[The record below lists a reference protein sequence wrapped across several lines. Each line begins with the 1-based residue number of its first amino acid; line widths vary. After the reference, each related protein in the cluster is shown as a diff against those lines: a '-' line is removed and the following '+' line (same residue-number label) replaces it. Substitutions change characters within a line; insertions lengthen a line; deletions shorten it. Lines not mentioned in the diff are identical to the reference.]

1 LKICDLCVLA
11 TASLVS
17 IIGVFMSE
25 QTQADNKN
33 ANDININKDSPEL
46 KKHSFEAEVAQLLHL
61 VTHSL
66 YSNADIFVRELV
78 SNASDAC
85 DKLRFEATNDD
96 SLYEDDGELKIRIA
110 VDEDAKTIT
119 FIDNG
124 IGMNEADA
132 IENLGTIA
140 KSGTKAFLDKLSE
153 SQKQDGQ
160 LIGQFGV
167 GFYSGFIVADT
178 ISVESRKAGEPA
190 DKGVRWVSD
199 GTGSFT
205 VEPITKETR
214 GTSITLHLKE
224 EYSEGEDNYLD
235 RGKIKRLVNKYSD
248 HISLPIQ
255 MRKEVWQEDVKE
267 EGDDSDAPAGGQMV
281 LTDEW
286 ETINKASALWTR
298 SASEVEDDE
307 YVDFYKNITYDM
319 DAPLT
324 WTHNRVEG
332 RVQYTQLLYIP
343 KKAPMDLYTREQ
355 QHGLKLYVKRVFIM
369 DDAEQLLPM
378 YLRFVKGVID
388 SADLPLNVSRE
399 ILQESRDVKS
409 IRDGNA
415 RRILTLLAS
424 LANSEDSDKQ
434 EKFAQFYSEF
444 GDVIKEGLGEDMG
457 NQERI
462 AKLLRY
468 ATSTNDK
475 VETSFE
481 YYKGRMIDGQKA
493 IYYLTADNLAAAKN
507 SPQLELFKKKGIEV
521 ILMTSRVDEWAMNF
535 LTQFEGTS
543 LQNIAKGAVDL
554 GDLQDDEEK
563 AEAEKAQEAM
573 KPVVDKLKTALGARA
588 KDVKVSTRLV
598 DSPACLVVGEGELSP
613 QMIQMLK
620 QMGQDVPES
629 KPTLEVNPDHPLI
642 KKLESSEQSDD
653 NFDKL
658 AQVIFDQALLAD
670 GGQLEDPAAYLKRVN
685 ELLMR

>member
-1 LKICDLCVLA
+1 
-11 TASLVS
+11 
-17 IIGVFMSE
+17 MSE
-25 QTQADNKN
+25 ATQSDNPSVDKQSADKQSAAN
-33 ANDININKDSPEL
+33 ASPEL
-46 KKHSFEAEVAQLLHL
+46 KKHTFEAEVAQLLHL

-96 SLYEDDGELKIRIA
+96 SLYENDGELRIRIA
-110 VDEDAKTIT
+110 IDEAAKTIT
-119 FIDNG
+119 FTDNG

-132 IENLGTIA
+132 IDNLGTIA

-167 GFYSGFIVADT
+167 GFYSGFIVADS
-178 ISVESRKAGEPA
+178 ISVDSRKAGDSA
-190 DKGVRWVSD
+190 DNGVRWVSD
-199 GTGSFT
+199 GTGVFT
-205 VEPITKETR
+205 VEAINKAER
-214 GTSITLHLKE
+214 GTAITLHLKE
-224 EYSEGEDNYLD
+224 EYSEGEDSYLD

-255 MRKEVWQEDVKE
+255 MRKEIWQEDVV
-267 EGDDSDAPAGGQMV
+267 DDADDNESDDTPAGGEMV
-281 LTDEW
+281 LTDDW

-298 SASEVEDDE
+298 SSSEIDDE
-307 YVDFYKNITYDM
+307 EYIDFYKNITYDM
-319 DAPLT
+319 DEPLT

-332 RVQYTQLLYIP
+332 RVQYTQMLYIP
-343 KKAPMDLYTREQ
+343 KTAPTDLYTREQ

-434 EKFAQFYSEF
+434 DKFAQFYAEF
-444 GDVIKEGLGEDMG
+444 GDVIKEGLGEDTG

-468 ATSTNDK
+468 TTSTQNGL
-475 VETSFE
+475 ETSFE
-481 YYKGRMIDGQKA
+481 DYKARMKDGQKA

-535 LTQFEGTS
+535 LTSFDGTP

-554 GDLQDDEEK
+554 GDLQDEAEK
-563 AEAEKAQEAM
+563 AEAERAQETL
-573 KPVVDKLKTALGARA
+573 KPVVDKLKAALGDRA

-620 QMGQDVPES
+620 QMGQEVPES
-629 KPTLEVNPDHPLI
+629 KPTLEINPEHPLI
-642 KKLESSEQSDD
+642 QKLESSAHFDD
-653 NFDKL
+653 L

-670 GGQLEDPAAYLKRVN
+670 GGQLENPAAYLKRVN

>member
-1 LKICDLCVLA
+1 LKICDLCVLV
-11 TASLVS
+11 TAFLVS

-475 VETSFE
+475 VEISFE
-481 YYKGRMIDGQKA
+481 DYKGRMIDGQKA

-535 LTQFEGTS
+535 LTQFDGTP

-554 GDLQDDEEK
+554 GDLQDEAEK
-563 AEAEKAQEAM
+563 AEAEKAQETM

-598 DSPACLVVGEGELSP
+598 DSPACLVIGEGELSP

>member
-1 LKICDLCVLA
+1 MSDTQQTDNQQPDSQNA
-11 TASLVS
+11 TQHV
-17 IIGVFMSE
+17 
-25 QTQADNKN
+25 
-33 ANDININKDSPEL
+33 
-46 KKHSFEAEVAQLLHL
+46 FEAEVAQLLNL

-66 YSNADIFVRELV
+66 YSNSDIFVRELV

-85 DKLRFEATNDD
+85 DKLRFEATSDD
-96 SLYEDDGELKIRIA
+96 SLYEDDGELKVRIDI
-110 VDEDAKTIT
+110 DEDAKTIT

-124 IGMNEADA
+124 IGMNEADT

-140 KSGTKAFLDKLSE
+140 KSGTKAFLEQLSE

-167 GFYSGFIVADT
+167 GFYSGFIVSDT
-178 ISVESRKAGEPA
+178 ITVESRKAGEPA
-190 DKGVRWVSD
+190 EQGVRWVSD
-199 GTGSFT
+199 GTGKFT
-205 VEPITKETR
+205 TETITKQSR

-224 EYSEGEDNYLD
+224 EFTEGEDNYLD
-235 RGKIKRLVNKYSD
+235 RNKLKRLVNKYSD

-255 MRKEVWQEDVKE
+255 MRKEVWQEDVSE
-267 EGDDSDAPAGGQMV
+267 DVEGEVDEYGAAVSPSGEMV

-298 SASEVEDDE
+298 SSSEIEDEE
-307 YVDFYKNITYDM
+307 YTEFYKNISYDFEE
-319 DAPLT
+319 PLA

-343 KKAPMDLYTREQ
+343 KKAPFDLYAREQ
-355 QHGLKLYVKRVFIM
+355 QNGLKLYVKRVFIM

-399 ILQESRDVKS
+399 ILQESRDVKA

-415 RRILTLLAS
+415 RRVLTLLAS

-434 EKFAQFYSEF
+434 DKFKQFYAEF
-444 GDVIKEGLGEDMG
+444 GDVIKEGLGEDMS

-468 ATSTNDK
+468 ATSTNDGL
-475 VETSFE
+475 ETGFAD
-481 YYKGRMIDGQKA
+481 YKERMKEGQKA
-493 IYYLTADNLAAAKN
+493 IYYLTAENLAAAKN

-535 LTQFEGTS
+535 LTQFDGTP

-554 GDLQDDEEK
+554 GDLQD
-563 AEAEKAQEAM
+563 EAEKEEAKKAEENL
-573 KPVVDKLKTALGARA
+573 KPVVDKLKTALGGRA
-588 KDVKVSTRLV
+588 KDVQVSTRLV
-598 DSPACLVVGEGELSP
+598 DSPACLVVGDGELTP
-613 QMIQMLK
+613 QMVQMLK
-620 QMGQDVPES
+620 QMGQEVPDI
-629 KPTLEVNPDHPLI
+629 KPTLEVNPNHPLI
-642 KKLESSEQSDD
+642 QKLETSEQFDD
-653 NFDKL
+653 L

-670 GGQLEDPAAYLKRVN
+670 GGQLDDPAAYLKRVN
-685 ELLMR
+685 ELLLK

>member
-1 LKICDLCVLA
+1 
-11 TASLVS
+11 
-17 IIGVFMSE
+17 MSE
-25 QTQADNKN
+25 QTPADNKN
-33 ANDININKDSPEL
+33 VDDIDVNKDTAHDSTANKSTPEL
-46 KKHSFEAEVAQLLHL
+46 KKHTFEAEVAQLLHL

-66 YSNADIFVRELV
+66 YSNSDIFVRELV

-119 FIDNG
+119 FTDNG

-205 VEPITKETR
+205 VENITKATR

-224 EYSEGEDNYLD
+224 QYSEGEDNYLD
-235 RGKIKRLVNKYSD
+235 RSKIKRLVNKYSD

-255 MRKEVWQEDVKE
+255 MRKEVWQEDEVE
-267 EGDDSDAPAGGQMV
+267 EGDDTPANGQMV

-298 SASEVEDDE
+298 SASEIEDDE

-319 DAPLT
+319 DAPLA

-343 KKAPMDLYTREQ
+343 KKAPVDLYTREQ

-388 SADLPLNVSRE
+388 SVDLPLNVSRE

-434 EKFAQFYSEF
+434 EKFAQFYAEF

-468 ATSTNDK
+468 ATSTQDS
-475 VETSFE
+475 VTTSFE
-481 YYKGRMIDGQKA
+481 DYKARMKDGQKA

-535 LTQFEGTS
+535 LTSFDETP

-554 GDLQDDEEK
+554 GDLQDDAEK
-563 AEAEKAQEAM
+563 AEAEKAVEAM
-573 KPVVDKLKTALGARA
+573 KPVVDKLKTALGERA

-642 KKLESSEQSDD
+642 KKLESSEQSAED
-653 NFDKL
+653 FDKL

-670 GGQLEDPAAYLKRVN
+670 GGQLDDPAAYLKRVN

>member
-1 LKICDLCVLA
+1 
-11 TASLVS
+11 
-17 IIGVFMSE
+17 MSE
-25 QTQADNKN
+25 NQQATQ
-33 ANDININKDSPEL
+33 
-46 KKHSFEAEVAQLLHL
+46 HVFEAEVAQLLHL

-66 YSNADIFVRELV
+66 YSNSDILVRELV

-85 DKLRFEATNDD
+85 DKLRFEATSDD
-96 SLYEDDGELKIRIA
+96 SLYEDDAELKVRIDIDA
-110 VDEDAKTIT
+110 DAKTIT

-124 IGMNEADA
+124 IGMNEADT

-140 KSGTKAFLDKLSE
+140 KSGTKAFLEQLSE

-178 ISVESRKAGEPA
+178 ITVESRKAGEPA
-190 DKGVRWVSD
+190 DQGVRWVSD
-199 GTGSFT
+199 GTGKFT
-205 VEPITKETR
+205 TETITKDSR

-224 EYSEGEDNYLD
+224 EFTEGEDNYLD
-235 RGKIKRLVNKYSD
+235 RNKLKQLVNKYSD

-267 EGDDSDAPAGGQMV
+267 EGDDSDAPAGGEMV
-281 LTDEW
+281 VTDEW

-298 SASEVEDDE
+298 SSSEIEDEE
-307 YVDFYKNITYDM
+307 YTEFYKNISYDFQ
-319 DAPLT
+319 DPLA

-343 KKAPMDLYTREQ
+343 SKAPFDLYAREQ

-388 SADLPLNVSRE
+388 SQDLPLNVSRE

-415 RRILTLLAS
+415 RRVLTLLAS
-424 LANSEDSDKQ
+424 LANSEDAEKQ
-434 EKFAQFYSEF
+434 EKFKQFYSEF
-444 GDVIKEGLGEDMG
+444 GDVIKEGLGEDMT

-468 ATSTNDK
+468 TTSTHEGL
-475 VETSFE
+475 ETGFE
-481 YYKGRMIDGQKA
+481 DYKARMKEGQKA
-493 IYYLTADNLAAAKN
+493 IYYLTAENLAAAKN

-535 LTQFEGTS
+535 LTQFDGIQ

-554 GDLQDDEEK
+554 GDLQD
-563 AEAEKAQEAM
+563 EAEKEEAKKAEENL
-573 KPVVDKLKTALGARA
+573 KPVVDKLKNALGERA
-588 KDVKVSTRLV
+588 KDVQVSTRLV
-598 DSPACLVVGEGELSP
+598 DSPACLVVGEGELTP
-613 QMIQMLK
+613 QMVQMLK
-620 QMGQDVPES
+620 QMGQEVPDI
-629 KPTLEVNPDHPLI
+629 KPTLEVNPNHPLI
-642 KKLESSEQSDD
+642 QKLESSEQFDD
-653 NFDKL
+653 L

-670 GGQLEDPAAYLKRVN
+670 GGQLDDPAAYLKRVN
-685 ELLMR
+685 ELLLR

>member
-1 LKICDLCVLA
+1 
-11 TASLVS
+11 
-17 IIGVFMSE
+17 MSE

-33 ANDININKDSPEL
+33 ADNLNVNKDTPEL
-46 KKHSFEAEVAQLLHL
+46 KKHTFEAEVAQLLHL

-96 SLYEDDGELKIRIA
+96 SLYEDDGELRIRIN

-119 FIDNG
+119 FTDNG
-124 IGMNEADA
+124 MGMNEADA

-178 ISVESRKAGEPA
+178 ISVETRKAGETA

-205 VEPITKETR
+205 VEPITKVTR
-214 GTSITLHLKE
+214 GTAITLHLKE
-224 EYSEGEDNYLD
+224 EYSAGEDSYLD

-255 MRKEVWQEDVKE
+255 MRKEVWQEDEVE
-267 EGDDSDAPAGGQMV
+267 EGEDAPANGQMV

-298 SASEVEDDE
+298 SASEIEDDE

-319 DAPLT
+319 DAPLA

-343 KKAPMDLYTREQ
+343 KKAPVDLYTRDQ

-369 DDAEQLLPM
+369 DEAEQLLPM

-424 LANSEDSDKQ
+424 LANSEDADKQ

-481 YYKGRMIDGQKA
+481 DYKGRMKDGQKA

-535 LTQFEGTS
+535 LTSFDETP

-554 GDLQDDEEK
+554 GDLQDEAEK
-563 AEAEKAQEAM
+563 AEAEKAQETM
-573 KPVVDKLKTALGARA
+573 KPVVDKLKTALGERA

-598 DSPACLVVGEGELSP
+598 DSPACLVIGEGELSP

-642 KKLESSEQSDD
+642 KKLESSEQSDAD
-653 NFDKL
+653 FEKL

>member
-1 LKICDLCVLA
+1 
-11 TASLVS
+11 
-17 IIGVFMSE
+17 MSE
-25 QTQADNKN
+25 QADNQNIDGKQMDSQSTDQASTGQ
-33 ANDININKDSPEL
+33 ANTTSQSPEL

-96 SLYEDDGELKIRIA
+96 SLYEDDGELRIRIA
-110 VDEDAKTIT
+110 IDEEAKTIT
-119 FIDNG
+119 LIDNG

-153 SQKQDGQ
+153 SQKQEGQ

-178 ISVESRKAGEPA
+178 ISVESRKAGDSA
-190 DKGVRWVSD
+190 DKGVRWISD
-199 GTGSFT
+199 GTGMFT
-205 VEPITKETR
+205 VEPINKATR
-214 GTSITLHLKE
+214 GTTITLHLKP
-224 EYSEGEDNYLD
+224 EYSEGEDSYLD
-235 RGKIKRLVNKYSD
+235 RSKIKSLVNKYSD

-255 MRKEVWQEDVKE
+255 MRKEVWQEDVVDSE
-267 EGDDSDAPAGGQMV
+267 EDSDTPAGGEMV
-281 LTDEW
+281 LTDDW

-298 SASEVEDDE
+298 SAAEIEDEE

-343 KKAPMDLYTREQ
+343 KTAPVDLYTREQ

-399 ILQESRDVKS
+399 LLQESRDVKS

-415 RRILTLLAS
+415 RRILTTLAS
-424 LANSEDSDKQ
+424 LANSEDSEKQ
-434 EKFAQFYSEF
+434 EKFAQFYTEF

-468 ATSTNDK
+468 STSTQDS
-475 VETSFE
+475 VTTSFE
-481 YYKGRMIDGQKA
+481 DYKGRMKEGQKA
-493 IYYLTADNLAAAKN
+493 IYYITADSLAAAKN
-507 SPQLELFKKKGIEV
+507 SPQLELFKKKNIEV

-535 LTQFEGTS
+535 LTSFDDTP

-554 GDLQDDEEK
+554 GDLQDEEEK
-563 AEAEKAQEAM
+563 AEAQKAQETL
-573 KPVVDKLKTALGARA
+573 KPVIDKLKKALGERA

-620 QMGQDVPES
+620 QMGQEVPES

-642 KKLESSEQSDD
+642 KKLESSEHVDAD
-653 NFDKL
+653 FDKL

>member
-1 LKICDLCVLA
+1 
-11 TASLVS
+11 
-17 IIGVFMSE
+17 MSE
-25 QTQADNKN
+25 QTQAANKN
-33 ANDININKDSPEL
+33 ADDINVNKSSPEL
-46 KKHSFEAEVAQLLHL
+46 KKHTFEAEVAQLLHL

-96 SLYEDDGELKIRIA
+96 SLYEDDGELRIRIA

-119 FIDNG
+119 FTDNG

-153 SQKQDGQ
+153 SQKQEGQ

-178 ISVESRKAGEPA
+178 ISVESRKAGEPT
-190 DKGVRWVSD
+190 DQGVRWVSD

-205 VEPITKETR
+205 VEPINKATR
-214 GTSITLHLKE
+214 GTAITLHLKE
-224 EYSEGEDNYLD
+224 QYSEGEDNYLD

-267 EGDDSDAPAGGQMV
+267 EGDADEQASAGGEMV

-298 SASEVEDDE
+298 SSSEIEDDE
-307 YVDFYKNITYDM
+307 YVDFYKNISYDM
-319 DAPLT
+319 DAPLA

-343 KKAPMDLYTREQ
+343 KKAPVDLYTREQ

-369 DDAEQLLPM
+369 DEAEQLLPM

-399 ILQESRDVKS
+399 LLQESRDVKS

-434 EKFAQFYSEF
+434 EKFAQFYAEF

-468 ATSTNDK
+468 ATSTQDS
-475 VETSFE
+475 VTTSFE
-481 YYKGRMIDGQKA
+481 DYKARMKDGQKA
-493 IYYLTADNLAAAKN
+493 IYYITADNLAAAKN

-535 LTQFEGTS
+535 LTSFDETP

-554 GDLQDDEEK
+554 GDLQDEAEK
-563 AEAEKAQEAM
+563 AEAEKAQETM
-573 KPVVDKLKTALGARA
+573 KPVVDKLKAALGERA

-613 QMIQMLK
+613 QMIQMLQ
-620 QMGQDVPES
+620 QMGQDVPAS

-642 KKLESSEQSDD
+642 KKLESSEQSDVD
-653 NFDKL
+653 SDKL

-670 GGQLEDPAAYLKRVN
+670 GGQLDDPAAYLKRVN

>member
-1 LKICDLCVLA
+1 
-11 TASLVS
+11 
-17 IIGVFMSE
+17 MSE
-25 QTQADNKN
+25 QTPVDKQKAD
-33 ANDININKDSPEL
+33 DINVNKSSPEL
-46 KKHSFEAEVAQLLHL
+46 KKHTFEAEVAQLLHL

-66 YSNADIFVRELV
+66 YSNSDIFVRELV

-85 DKLRFEATNDD
+85 DKLRFEATNND
-96 SLYEDDGELKIRIA
+96 SLYEDDGELKILIA

-119 FIDNG
+119 FTDNG

-153 SQKQDGQ
+153 SQKQEGQ

-178 ISVESRKAGEPA
+178 ISVESRKAGDAA
-190 DKGVRWVSD
+190 DKGVRWISD

-214 GTSITLHLKE
+214 GTAITLHLKE
-224 EYSEGEDNYLD
+224 QYSEGEDSYLD
-235 RGKIKRLVNKYSD
+235 RGKIKQLVNKYSD

-255 MRKEVWQEDVKE
+255 MRKEVWQEDEVE
-267 EGDDSDAPAGGQMV
+267 EGSDTPTNGQMV

-298 SASEVEDDE
+298 SASEIEDEE
-307 YVDFYKNITYDM
+307 YVDFYKNISYDM

-343 KKAPMDLYTREQ
+343 KKAPVDLYTRDQ

-369 DDAEQLLPM
+369 DEAEQLLPM

-399 ILQESRDVKS
+399 LLQESRDVKS

-424 LANSEDSDKQ
+424 LANSEDDQSQ
-434 EKFAQFYSEF
+434 EKFAQFYAEF
-444 GDVIKEGLGEDMG
+444 GDVIKEGVGEDMG

-468 ATSTNDK
+468 ATSTQDG
-475 VETSFE
+475 ETTSFE
-481 YYKGRMIDGQKA
+481 DYKARMKDGQKA
-493 IYYLTADNLAAAKN
+493 IYYLTADNLVAAKN

-535 LTQFEGTS
+535 LTSFDDTP

-554 GDLQDDEEK
+554 GDLQDEAEK
-563 AEAEKAQEAM
+563 AEASRAQETL
-573 KPVVDKLKTALGARA
+573 KPVVDKLKAALGERA

-642 KKLESSEQSDD
+642 KKLESSDQSAED
-653 NFDKL
+653 FDKL

-670 GGQLEDPAAYLKRVN
+670 GGQLDDPAAYLKRVN
-685 ELLMR
+685 ELLLR

>member
-1 LKICDLCVLA
+1 
-11 TASLVS
+11 
-17 IIGVFMSE
+17 MSE
-25 QTQADNKN
+25 NQQATQ
-33 ANDININKDSPEL
+33 
-46 KKHSFEAEVAQLLHL
+46 HVFEAEVAQLLNL

-66 YSNADIFVRELV
+66 YSNSDIFVRELV

-85 DKLRFEATNDD
+85 DKLRFEATSDD
-96 SLYEDDGELKIRIA
+96 SLYEEDGELKVRID
-110 VDEDAKTIT
+110 VDTDAKTIT

-124 IGMNEADA
+124 IGMNEADT

-140 KSGTKAFLDKLSE
+140 KSGTKAFLEQLSE

-178 ISVESRKAGEPA
+178 ISVESRKAGESA
-190 DKGVRWVSD
+190 DQGVRWVSD
-199 GTGSFT
+199 GTGKFIT
-205 VEPITKETR
+205 EAITKESR

-224 EYSEGEDNYLD
+224 EYTEGEDNYLD
-235 RGKIKRLVNKYSD
+235 RNKIKALVNKYSD

-267 EGDDSDAPAGGQMV
+267 EGDDSDTPVGGQMV
-281 LTDEW
+281 VTDEW

-298 SASEVEDDE
+298 SSSEIEDEE
-307 YVDFYKNITYDM
+307 YTEFYKNISYDFQE
-319 DAPLT
+319 PLA

-343 KKAPMDLYTREQ
+343 AKAPFDLYAREQ

-415 RRILTLLAS
+415 RRVLTLLAS
-424 LANSEDSDKQ
+424 LANSEDTDKQ
-434 EKFAQFYSEF
+434 EKFKQFYSEF
-444 GDVIKEGLGEDMG
+444 GDVIKEGLGEDMT
-457 NQERI
+457 NQARI

-468 ATSTNDK
+468 ATSTHEG
-475 VETSFE
+475 VETGFE
-481 YYKGRMIDGQKA
+481 DYKARMKDGQKA
-493 IYYLTADNLAAAKN
+493 IYYLTAENLAAAKN

-535 LTQFEGTS
+535 LHEFEGTP

-554 GDLQDDEEK
+554 GDLQD
-563 AEAEKAQEAM
+563 EAEKEEAKKAEENL
-573 KPVVDKLKTALGARA
+573 KPVVDKLKTALGDRA
-588 KDVKVSTRLV
+588 KDVQVSTRLV
-598 DSPACLVVGEGELSP
+598 DSPACLVVGEGELTP
-613 QMIQMLK
+613 QMVQMLK
-620 QMGQDVPES
+620 QMGQEVPDI
-629 KPTLEVNPDHPLI
+629 KPTLEVNPNHPLI
-642 KKLESSEQSDD
+642 QKLESSEQFDD
-653 NFDKL
+653 L

-670 GGQLEDPAAYLKRVN
+670 GGQLDDPAAYLKRVN
-685 ELLMR
+685 ELLLK

>member
-1 LKICDLCVLA
+1 
-11 TASLVS
+11 
-17 IIGVFMSE
+17 MSE
-25 QTQADNKN
+25 QTQVDNQSSADV
-33 ANDININKDSPEL
+33 

-96 SLYEDDGELKIRIA
+96 SLYEDDGELKIRID
-110 VDEDAKTIT
+110 VDTEAKTIS

-178 ISVESRKAGEPA
+178 ITVESRKAGEPA
-190 DKGVRWVSD
+190 NQGVRWVSD

-205 VEPITKETR
+205 VETITKDTR
-214 GTSITLHLKE
+214 GTRITLHLKE

-267 EGDDSDAPAGGQMV
+267 EGADENDSSDAPAGSQMV

-298 SASEVEDDE
+298 SASEIEDDE

-319 DAPLT
+319 DDPLT

-399 ILQESRDVKS
+399 LLQESRDVKS

-415 RRILTLLAS
+415 RRVLTLLAS

-457 NQERI
+457 NQARI

-481 YYKGRMIDGQKA
+481 DYKARMKDGQKA

-535 LTQFEGTS
+535 LTQFDDTP

-554 GDLQDDEEK
+554 GDLQDEEEK

-573 KPVVDKLKTALGARA
+573 KPVVDKLKTTLGARA

-620 QMGQDVPES
+620 QMGQEVPES
-629 KPTLEVNPDHPLI
+629 KPTLEVNPEHPLI
-642 KKLESSEQSDD
+642 KKLETSEQ
-653 NFDKL
+653 FDEL

-670 GGQLEDPAAYLKRVN
+670 GGQLDDPAAYLKRVN
-685 ELLMR
+685 ELLMK

>member
-1 LKICDLCVLA
+1 
-11 TASLVS
+11 
-17 IIGVFMSE
+17 MSE
-25 QTQADNKN
+25 QNPVDNQN
-33 ANDININKDSPEL
+33 TNGLNPEL
-46 KKHSFEAEVAQLLHL
+46 KKHTFEAEVAQLLHL

-96 SLYEDDGELKIRIA
+96 SLYEDDGELRIRIA
-110 VDEDAKTIT
+110 VDEDANTIT
-119 FIDNG
+119 FTDNG

-153 SQKQDGQ
+153 SQKQEGQ

-178 ISVESRKAGEPA
+178 ISVESRKAGDTTEN
-190 DKGVRWVSD
+190 GVRWVSD

-214 GTSITLHLKE
+214 GTAITLHLKE
-224 EYSEGEDNYLD
+224 QYSEGEDSYLD
-235 RGKIKRLVNKYSD
+235 RGKIKQLVNKYSD

-255 MRKEVWQEDVKE
+255 MRKEIWQEDEVE
-267 EGDDSDAPAGGQMV
+267 EGSDTPANGQMV

-298 SASEVEDDE
+298 SASEIEDEE

-343 KKAPMDLYTREQ
+343 KKAPVDLYAREQ

-424 LANSEDSDKQ
+424 LANSEDADKQ
-434 EKFAQFYSEF
+434 EKFAQFYAEF
-444 GDVIKEGLGEDMG
+444 GDVIKEGVGEDMG

-468 ATSTNDK
+468 ATSTQDG
-475 VETSFE
+475 ETTSFE
-481 YYKGRMIDGQKA
+481 DYKARMKDGQKA

-535 LTQFEGTS
+535 LTSFDETP

-554 GDLQDDEEK
+554 GDLQDEAEK
-563 AEAEKAQEAM
+563 AEAEKAQETM
-573 KPVVDKLKTALGARA
+573 KPVVDKLKTALGERA

-642 KKLESSEQSDD
+642 KKLESSEQSAED
-653 NFDKL
+653 FDKL

-670 GGQLEDPAAYLKRVN
+670 GGQLDDPAAYLKRVN

>member
-1 LKICDLCVLA
+1 
-11 TASLVS
+11 
-17 IIGVFMSE
+17 MSE
-25 QTQADNKN
+25 QAQADNKN
-33 ANDININKDSPEL
+33 ANDINVKKDSPEI

-110 VDEDAKTIT
+110 VDKDAKTIT

-124 IGMNEADA
+124 IGMNETDA

-214 GTSITLHLKE
+214 GTAITLHLKE

-298 SASEVEDDE
+298 SASEIEDEE
-307 YVDFYKNITYDM
+307 YVDFYKNITYDF

-415 RRILTLLAS
+415 RRILTLLSS

-468 ATSTNDK
+468 ATSMNDK

-481 YYKGRMIDGQKA
+481 DYKGRMKDGQKA
-493 IYYLTADNLAAAKN
+493 VYYLTADNLAAAKN

-535 LTQFEGTS
+535 LTQFDGTP

-554 GDLQDDEEK
+554 GDLQDEAEK
-563 AEAEKAQEAM
+563 AEAEKAVEAM
-573 KPVVDKLKTALGARA
+573 KPVVDKLKTALGERA

-642 KKLESSEQSDD
+642 KKLEGSEQFDD

-685 ELLMR
+685 ELLMK

>member
-1 LKICDLCVLA
+1 
-11 TASLVS
+11 
-17 IIGVFMSE
+17 MSE
-25 QTQADNKN
+25 SKNDNPIVDEN
-33 ANDININKDSPEL
+33 NPEL
-46 KKHSFEAEVAQLLHL
+46 KKHTFEAEVAQLLHL

-110 VDEDAKTIT
+110 VDEEAKTIT

-132 IENLGTIA
+132 IDNLGTIA

-205 VEPITKETR
+205 VEPITKDTR

-224 EYSEGEDNYLD
+224 EYTDGDDNYLD
-235 RGKIKRLVNKYSD
+235 RAKIKRLVNKYSD

-255 MRKEVWQEDVKE
+255 MRKEVWQEDEVE
-267 EGDDSDAPAGGQMV
+267 EGDDTPASGQMV

-298 SASEVEDDE
+298 SASEIEDDE
-307 YVDFYKNITYDM
+307 YVDFYKNISYDM
-319 DAPLT
+319 DDPLT

-332 RVQYTQLLYIP
+332 RVQYTQLLYVP

-399 ILQESRDVKS
+399 LLQESRDVKS

-415 RRILTLLAS
+415 RRILTMLAS

-434 EKFAQFYSEF
+434 DKFAQFYSEF

-468 ATSTNDK
+468 ATSTDDK
-475 VETSFE
+475 VATSFE
-481 YYKGRMIDGQKA
+481 DYKARMIEGQKA

-535 LTQFEGTS
+535 LTSFDDTP

-554 GDLQDDEEK
+554 GDLQDEEEK
-563 AEAEKAQEAM
+563 AEAEKAQESM
-573 KPVVDKLKTALGARA
+573 KPVVDKLKSSLGARA
-588 KDVKVSTRLV
+588 KDVRVSNRLV
-598 DSPACLVVGEGELSP
+598 DSPAILVTAEGELSP
-613 QMIQMLK
+613 QMIQMLQ
-620 QMGQDVPES
+620 QMGQEVPETQ
-629 KPTLEVNPDHPLI
+629 PILEVNPDHPLI
-642 KKLESSEQSDD
+642 KKLEASEQADGD
-653 NFDKL
+653 FDKL

-670 GGQLEDPAAYLKRVN
+670 GGQLDDPAAYLKRVN

>member
-1 LKICDLCVLA
+1 
-11 TASLVS
+11 
-17 IIGVFMSE
+17 MSE

-33 ANDININKDSPEL
+33 ANDLDVNKDTPEL
-46 KKHSFEAEVAQLLHL
+46 KKHTFEAEVAQLLHL

-96 SLYEDDGELKIRIA
+96 SLYEDDGELRIRIN
-110 VDEDAKTIT
+110 VDEDADTIT
-119 FIDNG
+119 FTDNG

-178 ISVESRKAGEPA
+178 ISVESRKAGETA

-205 VEPITKETR
+205 VEPITKVTR
-214 GTSITLHLKE
+214 GTAITLHLKE
-224 EYSEGEDNYLD
+224 EYSAGEDSYLD

-255 MRKEVWQEDVKE
+255 MRKEVWQEDEVE
-267 EGDDSDAPAGGQMV
+267 EGSDTPANGQMV

-298 SASEVEDDE
+298 SASEIEDDE

-319 DAPLT
+319 DAPLA

-343 KKAPMDLYTREQ
+343 KKAPVDLYTREQ

-369 DDAEQLLPM
+369 DEAEQLLPM

-424 LANSEDSDKQ
+424 LANSEDTDKQ

-481 YYKGRMIDGQKA
+481 DYKGRMKEGQKA

-535 LTQFEGTS
+535 LTSFDETP

-554 GDLQDDEEK
+554 GDLQDEAEK
-563 AEAEKAQEAM
+563 AEAEKAQETM
-573 KPVVDKLKTALGARA
+573 KPVVDKLKTALGERA

-598 DSPACLVVGEGELSP
+598 DSPACLVIGEGELSP

-642 KKLESSEQSDD
+642 KKLESSEQSDAD
-653 NFDKL
+653 FEKL